1 MHRKNY
7 TVLSNVAIVKP
18 TSVGAELNNLVATGK
33 LMDTIVSHKSIIY
46 RFLSTLCWLS
56 DNSIT
61 C

>member
-1 MHRKNY
+1 M
-7 TVLSNVAIVKP
+7 VPAIVKP